1 MQEKI
6 AFRAIF
12 YSGGCKV
19 YGVEAGEF
27 SRTEPQSAPQN
38 AMSVIGDPA
47 EQDRWGK
54 TRISRIYS
62 GQETNKKTR
71 NQYTQMC
78 ESVNETSCKA
88 AV

>member
-47 EQDRWGK
+47 EQDRCGK
-54 TRISRIYS
+54 SMATISQTISNTYRY
-62 GQETNKKTR
+62 
-71 NQYTQMC
+71 Y
-78 ESVNETSCKA
+78 
-88 AV
+88 